1 MKLETLRQEWKTDGD
16 WKKAQ
21 EFWDLRAAEFAGKER
36 DSGRVRST
44 LAYLE
49 EKGVVCAGATVLDV
63 GCGPGTLALAI
74 ARRVFEEAGA
84 PS

>member
-21 EFWDLRAAEFAGKER
+21 EDWDLRAAEIAWKVR

-44 LAYLE
+44 LAY
-49 EKGVVCAGATVLDV
+49 
-63 GCGPGTLALAI
+63 
-74 ARRVFEEAGA
+74 
-84 PS
+84 

>member
-1 MKLETLRQEWKTDGD
+1 MKLEKLRQEWKTDGD

-36 DSGRVRST
+36 DCDRIRST

-63 GCGPGTLALAI
+63 GCGPGAYALEFA
-74 ARRVFEEAGA
+74 
-84 PS
+84 